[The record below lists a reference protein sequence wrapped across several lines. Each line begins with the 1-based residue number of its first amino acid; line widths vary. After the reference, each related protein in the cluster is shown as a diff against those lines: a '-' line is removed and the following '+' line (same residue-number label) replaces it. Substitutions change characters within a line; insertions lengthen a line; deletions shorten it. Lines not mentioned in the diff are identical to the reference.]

1 VQENIEPS
9 HIFPAHGAKKYEN
22 ADINDK
28 TKKSYLPYDS
38 YHRVPF
44 ESSRVNSGTG
54 EVSAAG
60 GAQRVRSVLSKSHAQ
75 SMHGKKKMWKSWK
88 I

>member
-1 VQENIEPS
+1 MVITGS
-9 HIFPAHGAKKYEN
+9 CVHGAKKYEN

-44 ESSRVNSGTG
+44 ESSRVHSGTG
-54 EVSAAG
+54 EVAAAG

-75 SMHGKKKMWKSWK
+75 SMHGKKKMWKSSK
-88 I
+88 KQSAN